1 VIEKQAEELVMIE
14 REKNKEVVE
23 EISKKLKELIEGDP
37 ENPGG
42 IRKKQ
47 YTKWCCLLYTFA
59 FCSYMKDK

>member
-1 VIEKQAEELVMIE
+1 MIE